1 MYVMSL
7 RGVNID
13 FNGHNKSNVMT
24 YNKEY
29 IYENIQVCEQFLNAK
44 LTSKLQRNFGD

>member
-1 MYVMSL
+1 MSL

-24 YNKEY
+24 YNEEY
-29 IYENIQVCEQFLNAK
+29 IYENKFVNNFLMQN
-44 LTSKLQRNFGD
+44 